1 MLETRS
7 VLLLEPDYLMRRTV
21 VAAARSLFDV
31 DITETSRYE
40 NAEALTR
47 SHRYQGLILALDDD
61 NDQVLTL
68 VQKLRAGELLPAH
81 DSPVALMCYEP
92 DRRRAEIIT
101 ALNVQ
106 RIIIKPLK
114 VKLILGAMATMA
126 PARSTQGWA
135 A

>member
-7 VLLLEPDYLMRRTV
+7 VLLLDYLLRRTV

>member
-1 MLETRS
+1 MHETCS
-7 VLLLEPDYLMRRTV
+7 VLLLEPDYLLRRTV

-40 NAEALTR
+40 NADALTR

-114 VKLILGAMATMA
+114 VRLILGAMTTMA
-126 PARSTQGWA
+126 PARSPRA
-135 A
+135 RVA

>member
-7 VLLLEPDYLMRRTV
+7 VLLLEPDYLLRRTV